1 MLQTLHLDG
10 AAAPVAV
17 LLEGPALRLRRPE
30 AADRFAP
37 LAGLARVTV
46 HGPRVHWRPEALLAC
61 LEAGIPVVFLAARGT
76 LAGVL
81 VPSRPPRQR
90 ADLAGLLD
98 LAASVPGFR
107 GRLEDF
113 CRAARCGAAQAA
125 VRGLGLGAD
134 EARQAPRRLVEAA
147 LAEAAAPEAAQ
158 AALRALKA
166 LAGAAVAA
174 ALARRGVGPHFL
186 ARRTGAFPLPEML
199 GEALL
204 WHTWPACRQAVAKA
218 RGDEARGLDIA
229 SRHALIHAF
238 ESADP
243 DGVIDRLL
251 ARLAVTLASEMV

>member
-10 AAAPVAV
+10 VAAPVAV

-46 HGPRVHWRPEALLAC
+46 HGPRVHWRPEAMLAC
-61 LEAGIPVVFLAARGT
+61 LEAGIPVVFLGARGA

-90 ADLAGLLD
+90 ADLPGLLD

-125 VRGLGLGAD
+125 VRALGLGGG
-134 EARQAPRRLVEAA
+134 EAREAPRRLAEAA
-147 LAEAAAPEAAQ
+147 LAAAAEPEAAR
-158 AALRALKA
+158 AALRELKA
-166 LAGAAVAA
+166 LAAAAVAA
-174 ALARRGVGPHFL
+174 GLARRGLGPHFL
-186 ARRTGAFPLPEML
+186 ARRTGGFPLPELL
-199 GEALL
+199 GEALS
-204 WHTWPACRQAVAKA
+204 WHVLPVCWRRVVASRRDGGGA
-218 RGDEARGLDIA
+218 LHSA
-229 SRHALIHAF
+229 SRHALIRAF

-243 DGVIDRLL
+243 DGQIDRLL
-251 ARLAVTLASEMV
+251 ARLAVALASEMV

>member
-37 LAGLARVTV
+37 LSGLARVTV

-61 LEAGIPVVFLAARGT
+61 LEAGIPVVFLGARGGMV
-76 LAGVL
+76 GVL

-98 LAASVPGFR
+98 LAASTPGFR

-113 CRAARCGAAQAA
+113 CRA
-125 VRGLGLGAD
+125 VRLG
-134 EARQAPRRLVEAA
+134 
-147 LAEAAAPEAAQ
+147 AAQ
-158 AALRALKA
+158 AALRALGCGAGEAQTAARRLLDATLGRAGAPVAAGAA
-166 LAGAAVAA
+166 LAAARALAAAAVAA
-174 ALARRGVGPHFL
+174 GLARRQVGPHFL
-186 ARRTGAFPLPEML
+186 ARRTGGFPLPEML

-204 WHTWPACRQAVAKA
+204 WEAWPRCWRAVATA
-218 RGDEARGLDIA
+218 QGDGAGSLDPA
-229 SRHALIHAF
+229 SRHRLIRAF
-238 ESADP
+238 EGADP
-243 DGVIDRLL
+243 DGSVDRLL
-251 ARLAVTLASEMV
+251 ARLAVALASELG

>member
-17 LLEGPALRLRRPE
+17 LLEGPALRPRRPE

-61 LEAGIPVVFLAARGT
+61 LEAGIPVVFLGARGA

-81 VPSRPPRQR
+81 VPARPPGQR

-113 CRAARCGAAQAA
+113 CRAARWGAARDALQA
-125 VRGLGLGAD
+125 LGLDTG
-134 EARQAPRRLVEAA
+134 EMREAPRRLLDAA
-147 LAEAAAPEAAQ
+147 LARAAEPGAAR
-158 AALRALKA
+158 AALDLLRT
-166 LAGAAVAA
+166 LAAAAVAA
-174 ALARRGVGPHFL
+174 ALARRRVGPQFL
-186 ARRTGAFPLPEML
+186 ARRTGSFPLPQML
-199 GEALL
+199 SEALV
-204 WHTWPACRQAVAKA
+204 WQVWPDCRGAVTAA
-218 RGDEARGLDIA
+218 RTDEAGSLDRA
-229 SRHALIHAF
+229 SRHALIRAF
-238 ESADP
+238 EGADP
-243 DGVIDRLL
+243 HGRTDRLL
-251 ARLAVTLASEMV
+251 ARLAVALASELA